1 MEYNER
7 FGAIECI
14 LFVSGDPVPI
24 IELQRAIG
32 VTDIEMEHIIRSM
45 EELYK
50 KEKRGVQL
58 FITPETMQL
67 VSNKEYAK
75 YVEELVQPVQ
85 AKSFSQA
92 MLETLSVIAYRQ
104 PVTRADIE
112 AVRGVRCEYAV
123 SQLMKMGMIREL
135 SRKNVVGRPML
146 LGTTDAFLR
155 HFGIRS
161 LNELPSLGSGENAE
175 IAGAEEAVPADTD
188 IETAEAEAGLPA

>member
-45 EELYK
+45 DEPYK

-67 VSNKEYAK
+67 V
-75 YVEELVQPVQ
+75 
-85 AKSFSQA
+85 
-92 MLETLSVIAYRQ
+92 
-104 PVTRADIE
+104 
-112 AVRGVRCEYAV
+112 
-123 SQLMKMGMIREL
+123 
-135 SRKNVVGRPML
+135 
-146 LGTTDAFLR
+146 
-155 HFGIRS
+155 
-161 LNELPSLGSGENAE
+161 
-175 IAGAEEAVPADTD
+175 
-188 IETAEAEAGLPA
+188 